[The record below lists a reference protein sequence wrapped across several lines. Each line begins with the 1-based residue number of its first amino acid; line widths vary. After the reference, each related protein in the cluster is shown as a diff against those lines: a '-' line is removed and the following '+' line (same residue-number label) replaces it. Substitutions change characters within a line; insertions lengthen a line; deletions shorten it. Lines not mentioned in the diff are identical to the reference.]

1 MKHLLAWLFHE
12 PHHTVQLDP
21 VTLRHGEEYTARE
34 CLSEAGRVYRVDPE
48 IVARERLFADR
59 ERRLAMMDAPRIRLV
74 RKVS

>member
-34 CLSEAGRVYRVDPE
+34 CLSQPGQVHRVDAE
-48 IVARERLFADR
+48 TVARERLFAAR
-59 ERRLAMMDAPRIRLV
+59 ERIAARMGG
-74 RKVS
+74 